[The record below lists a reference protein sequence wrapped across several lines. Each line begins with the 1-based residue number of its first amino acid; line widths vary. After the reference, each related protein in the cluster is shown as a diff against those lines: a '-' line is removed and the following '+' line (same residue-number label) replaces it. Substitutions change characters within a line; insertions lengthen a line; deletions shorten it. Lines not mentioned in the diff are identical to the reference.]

1 MSFKKI
7 QCCNHCTYRLA
18 IFTAKPIATE
28 VFFKSCNWSAYGLA
42 IKVLCGLAIRG
53 SCCNQFTL
61 RVANTECFRLII
73 YYPFNCNQ
81 IVVQVTIDFTLRVAN
96 NEYVRLILYYP
107 LQLQPNSGSSCNQFT
122 LPSCKYRV
130 LSLDNILPLQLQP
143 DSGSSC
149 NRCTLRVA
157 NTECFLLIIYY
168 PFSCNPIVVRVA
180 IDVHSELQILS
191 AFSW

>member
-73 YYPFNCNQ
+73 YYP
-81 IVVQVTIDFTLRVAN
+81 
-96 NEYVRLILYYP
+96 
-107 LQLQPNSGSSCNQFT
+107 
-122 LPSCKYRV
+122 
-130 LSLDNILPLQLQP
+130 LQLQP

-149 NRCTLRVA
+149 NRFLHSELQIMNTFAWYCTTPSSCNLTVARVAINLHFRVA